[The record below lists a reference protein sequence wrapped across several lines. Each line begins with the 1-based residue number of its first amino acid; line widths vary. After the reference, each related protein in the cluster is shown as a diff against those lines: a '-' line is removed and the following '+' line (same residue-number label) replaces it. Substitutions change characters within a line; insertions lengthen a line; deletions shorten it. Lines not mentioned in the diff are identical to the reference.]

1 MANIKDQEWMWE
13 YAIYDDD
20 IEEAAYHDRVVANQ
34 DSDVFRFQR
43 YRPDTG
49 EIIDE
54 YELGANELLRY
65 HEALA
70 EMIGWAGHHGWF
82 GNNPFSM
89 SGRMFQ
95 DDNR

>member
-1 MANIKDQEWMWE
+1 M
-13 YAIYDDD
+13 
-20 IEEAAYHDRVVANQ
+20 

-43 YRPDTG
+43 YRPDSG

-54 YELGANELLRY
+54 YELGANESLRY

-70 EMIGWAGHHGWF
+70 EMIGWAGRHRWL